1 VVVENP
7 IRQAGTSGGQT
18 RTRWARTLAVM
29 SALTA
34 TPAAHRSPVSKADPH
49 RPTEVELR
57 VDDIRELDRLA
68 LAMVVVGLVLAVASV
83 AIAVETR
90 DPSSAI
96 GAAVLVGLTVSM
108 IHARRQLRRR
118 PQTAAV
124 LLVAGFLVTILFL
137 APIPPPTPAL
147 AAAPIMGV
155 ALALS
160 FLQGRQLTLTLIA
173 AIAVSLI
180 AAILVELTPSSPDLP
195 VEIAAGLRV
204 TTSVVI
210 VALVGLVLFRHRRRL
225 ELALH
230 RAQAA
235 GEALRDS
242 EVRYRT
248 VVEGVREV
256 IFRVDDQGRATL
268 LNHAWTEMT
277 GYDVADSLD
286 RPMLSFVHPDDRESS
301 ADLTAAVVRGEAEE
315 YRHELRILGRDGT
328 VIWIDVRARPTYD
341 DAGRFIGMSGTL
353 SDVTARRALE
363 ERLVVQAFHDDLTG
377 LANRAL
383 FKDRV
388 AHALTR
394 RSRGPQLV
402 GLLFLDLDRF
412 KTVND
417 SLGHTAGDALL
428 VAIAERLHAALRPED
443 TIARLGGDEF
453 GILVEEVATP
463 HEVLELAE
471 RISATFER
479 PYDLDERAI
488 TIRASIGVVI
498 ASVGHRTADDL
509 LRDADVAMYRAKLT
523 GRGSY
528 ALFEPAMQAEVAARL
543 ELESDL
549 REAIEH
555 EQLTLAYQ
563 PIVGLPDGR
572 IVAVEALA
580 RWTHPVRGEVPPSV
594 FIPSAEESGLI
605 IPFGAWVLR
614 RACLDVA
621 GLRRMGGAA
630 TDLRLSAN
638 LSPIQLRDRSMV
650 DVVLGAL
657 AAAGL
662 PPSALDVEITESL
675 VVDWGVEEIEC
686 LRLLRAAGCSVS
698 FDDFGTGFSS
708 LGNLR
713 SLPIDGLK
721 IDVSFVAA
729 MLSGGVDAAL
739 VESIVRL
746 GAALGMTVVAEG
758 VEDAATAARLS
769 EIGCP
774 FAQGYHFGRP
784 EPLAALAVRLANV
797 SVSSRAA

>member
-1 VVVENP
+1 
-7 IRQAGTSGGQT
+7 
-18 RTRWARTLAVM
+18 
-29 SALTA
+29 
-34 TPAAHRSPVSKADPH
+34 
-49 RPTEVELR
+49 

-523 GRGSY
+523 GHGSY

>member
-1 VVVENP
+1 
-7 IRQAGTSGGQT
+7 
-18 RTRWARTLAVM
+18 
-29 SALTA
+29 
-34 TPAAHRSPVSKADPH
+34 
-49 RPTEVELR
+49 